1 MATPNRYTFMAL
13 RTHDDWKACIQNLLK
28 TNDKALLRS
37 VVAIYNRQ
45 TLDERINGQ
54 SAERNGIGFS
64 RWDAEEMSDIA
75 VKIKN
80 GVPLKQ
86 NEIVHSRIVMPKYW
100 RQLMVI
106 SKQTVDRWREEEY
119 NAIMSEDKERFCKSN
134 EAMVQCMEQ
143 GVACSYGICDEC
155 IVNQGV
161 QIHM

>member
-1 MATPNRYTFMAL
+1 MATPNRYTFMSLNTVGQWKSYLQELL
-13 RTHDDWKACIQNLLK
+13 R
-28 TNDKALLRS
+28 TNDKALSRA

-45 TLDERINGQ
+45 TLNEKVTGQ
-54 SAERNGIGFS
+54 SAERNGVGFS

-86 NEIVHSRIVMPKYW
+86 NEIVHARLVMPKYW
-100 RQLMVI
+100 RQLMVV

-119 NAIMSEDKERFCKSN
+119 NAIMSDDTKSFCRSN
-134 EAMVQCMEQ
+134 EAMIQCMEH
-143 GVACSYGICDEC
+143 GIACGYGICDEC